1 MGQFKQISKI
11 LKFIPHS
18 FTISE
23 IYNILNCIPL
33 PIAMVDDDQNII
45 FTNQQF
51 LDFVGI
57 SNLNNIRCKNSLC
70 NNLSCVCRVF
80 NDATDEK
87 ASNKEKRH
95 FVKNDGSIAFINK
108 ITHTLEINNVACK
121 LIFIIDITEEE
132 MLKKHQDQIIKEKSV
147 AELYALKEAKKF
159 EFLFE
164 NLGDA
169 LYLLNKKGDFVK
181 VNKKTTQYL
190 GYSKEE
196 LLKMNVLD
204 INEPQNILK
213 SKKII
218 KNIKKNKKLL
228 FETNHITKNG
238 DIKTVEVTSRY
249 INLNNKGLIFSSV
262 RDVTQK
268 KRMEQDLLFSKEK
281 AQESEKLKYAFLN
294 NISHQVRTPL
304 NGILGIVDMLENN
317 DANLTLEKRAEYF
330 EIIRKCSDKLLNTIE
345 DVIEVSKLSSGITEP
360 KTSSFSLKSEV
371 EKLIKKIK
379 EIHNENKNTFSLE
392 MDTNITIIKTD
403 KDILIR
409 VLKNLMDNA
418 FKFNFNKNLKLTI
431 QNRDESIFFS
441 MEDDGNGIQENNINR
456 IFEPFTQSDFGL
468 NQVIKGSGLGLAI
481 SKKIV
486 NCLGGDLKVE
496 NLNNQGVKFYFTIPN
511 IHVNE
516 FETSEEKLKNKTILI
531 AEDDFVTY
539 MFLKNILEREGCLLI
554 HALNGKEA
562 VEKFKVNKQ
571 IDLIIMDI
579 NMPIM
584 DGLTATQAIRNNC
597 SEIPILA
604 HSAFVHDQFNDNCLN
619 YGFNDFIEKPVKKKI
634 LLEKIITYTK
644 NKHISY

>member
-11 LKFIPHS
+11 LKFIPNS
-18 FTISE
+18 FTKSE
-23 IYNILNCIPL
+23 IFNILDCIPL
-33 PIAMVDDDQNII
+33 PIAMIDNYQNII
-45 FTNQQF
+45 FTNQKF
-51 LDFVGI
+51 SEYLCSSHLKETG
-57 SNLNNIRCKNSLC
+57 CGNSVC
-70 NNLSCVCRVF
+70 NNMSGKCQIT
-80 NDATDEK
+80 NGSNDEK
-87 ASNKEKRH
+87 FKKH
-95 FVKNDGSIAFINK
+95 IIKKDGSIAFVNK
-108 ITHTLEINNVACK
+108 ITHKLEINHVECK

-132 MLKKHQDQIIKEKSV
+132 TLKKHQDQIIKEKSV

-181 VNKKTTQYL
+181 VNDKATQYL

-196 LLKMNVLD
+196 LLRMNILD
-204 INEPQNILK
+204 INEPQNIIK
-213 SKKII
+213 SKKIL
-218 KNIKKNKKLL
+218 KNIKKNKKLF
-228 FETNHITKNG
+228 FETKHLTNTG
-238 DIKTVEVTSRY
+238 DIKNVEITARY
-249 INLNNKGLIFSSV
+249 IKLNNEDFIFSSV
-262 RDVTQK
+262 RDIT
-268 KRMEQDLLFSKEK
+268 KRKQMEQDLVFSKEK

-304 NGILGIVDMLENN
+304 NGILGVVDILENN
-317 DANLTLEKRAEYF
+317 NSNLTTEKRTEYF
-330 EIIRKCSDKLLNTIE
+330 EIIRKCSDRLINTIE
-345 DVIEVSKLSSGITEP
+345 DVIEVSKLSSGIAQP
-360 KTSSFSLKSEV
+360 KTSSFSLKTEI
-371 EKLIKKIK
+371 EKLTKEIK
-379 EIHNENKNTFSLE
+379 EIHSENNNTFSLE
-392 MDTNITIIKTD
+392 MDMSISVIKTD
-403 KDILIR
+403 KSILMR

-418 FKFNFNKNLKLTI
+418 FKFNNYKNLKLTI
-431 QNRDESIFFS
+431 KNKDESIFFS
-441 MEDDGNGIQENNINR
+441 MEDDGNGIKEKCIDS
-456 IFEPFTQSDFGL
+456 IFEPFNQSEFGL
-468 NQVIKGSGLGLAI
+468 NQVINGSGLGLAI

-496 NLNNQGVKFYFTIPN
+496 NLNGQGIKFYFSIPN
-511 IHVNE
+511 ILTNE

-562 VEKFKVNKQ
+562 VEKFENNKQ

-584 DGLTATQAIRNNC
+584 DGLTATQAIRNTC

-619 YGFNDFIEKPVKKKI
+619 YGFDDFIEKPVRKKI
-634 LLEKIITYTK
+634 LIEKIITHTK
-644 NKHISY
+644 NKHITYL